1 MNMTVLT
8 PPSEEP
14 LALGAAKDYL
24 RIGHDG
30 EDALVRSLIEGARA
44 RLEIELGIALVTRTL
59 QITLDAWPA
68 SLSRNGIR
76 LAPAPVKALVRV
88 EHVHVSGEREDITA
102 RFLLRGDNLCLR
114 PWAFAYSVAP
124 GGRIEITI
132 EAGFGNA
139 DAVPD
144 DLVLAVKMLTA
155 QGYNLRDGG
164 PDGGEDALP
173 VEIDELLAPYKGVRL

>member
-102 RFLLRGDNLCLR
+102 RFLLRGDNCVCGHGHSPIRLRLVDVSKLLSKRALATRMLCRTTL
-114 PWAFAYSVAP
+114 F
-124 GGRIEITI
+124 
-132 EAGFGNA
+132 
-139 DAVPD
+139 
-144 DLVLAVKMLTA
+144 
-155 QGYNLRDGG
+155 
-164 PDGGEDALP
+164 
-173 VEIDELLAPYKGVRL
+173 